1 MKYILSIFF
10 IFSSSAFACNYKLNI
25 KKINGVNI
33 DNKVFVK
40 HISLALETRGFY
52 PGNGKYTVKSLI
64 SLTQDH
70 HRPKLYNS
78 KASLSLYKN
87 DVMEN
92 YVHGL
97 GDPKRSK
104 ITAMTTKQYYK
115 AIKAAVSNLPF
126 CYQ

>member
-1 MKYILSIFF
+1 MKYILSILLV
-10 IFSSSAFACNYKLNI
+10 FSTSAFACNYKLKI

-40 HISLALETRGFY
+40 LISLALETRGFY
-52 PGNGKYTVKSLI
+52 PGSGKYTVKSLI

-70 HRPKLYNS
+70 HRPQLYES
-78 KASLSLYKN
+78 KASLSLYKS
-87 DVMEN
+87 DIMEN

-104 ITAMTTKQYYK
+104 VTAMTTKQFSK
-115 AIKAAVSNLPF
+115 AIKAAISNLPF
-126 CYQ
+126 CNQ